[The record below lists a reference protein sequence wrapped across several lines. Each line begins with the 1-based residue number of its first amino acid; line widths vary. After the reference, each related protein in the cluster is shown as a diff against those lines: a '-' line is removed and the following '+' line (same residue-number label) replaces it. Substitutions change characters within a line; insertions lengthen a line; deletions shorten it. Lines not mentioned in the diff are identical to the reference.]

1 MKEKRIIKIVLVC
14 LLSIILVIICG
25 YVILKNVIY
34 PLNHFSIVKEEASKN
49 NIDPYLVMAIIKTE
63 SGFKKDA
70 TSNKD
75 AKGLMQ
81 IIDSTATDINNKT
94 NIVDEVGEN
103 IYDENVN
110 ISLGCKYFSDL
121 IKRYN
126 GNYYLAICAYNAGM
140 GNVDKWIEQ
149 GIIDKDI
156 SSYNNISLPYKETE
170 KYLKKVMD
178 SYHMYKVLYK

>member
-1 MKEKRIIKIVLVC
+1 MKKKIIIRIVLIC
-14 LLSIILVIICG
+14 LLSIILVILCG
-25 YVILKNVIY
+25 YIILKNVIY

-94 NIVDEVGEN
+94 NIVNDNRN
-103 IYDENVN
+103 IIGLPYFHHGCKTIHLRHHDIDHNQVYNIAHQHIQGLESI
-110 ISLGCKYFSDL
+110 ISLQCPISFQFKYFGNDT
-121 IKRYN
+121 YN
-126 GNYYLAICAYNAGM
+126 FSVIIYN
-140 GNVDKWIEQ
+140 
-149 GIIDKDI
+149 
-156 SSYNNISLPYKETE
+156 
-170 KYLKKVMD
+170 
-178 SYHMYKVLYK
+178 